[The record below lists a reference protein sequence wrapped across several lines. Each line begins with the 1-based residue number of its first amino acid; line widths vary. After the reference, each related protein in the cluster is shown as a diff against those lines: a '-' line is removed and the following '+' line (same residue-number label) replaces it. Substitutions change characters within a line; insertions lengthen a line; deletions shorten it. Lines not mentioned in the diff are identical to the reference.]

1 MVNITQEY
9 VDLSSNRA
17 TTERN
22 YQITK
27 RTKRVRGFTT

>member
-1 MVNITQEY
+1 MVNIIQEH

-27 RTKRVRGFTT
+27 RTKRDRGFAT